1 MGKSRAPGGRPR
13 RRRYLID
20 RRFQLPVA
28 LTLAGLGMVM
38 LTYHLVVV
46 HFVVEGARA
55 GAIVKTQPLYTMIPL
70 VIVMVIAAA
79 WLGIHVTHRIVGPAY
94 RLIQTMHSYTDGDF
108 AVRSYLRKGDSLKDV
123 ANALNELGEALESRA
138 RDERLLRRSL
148 RAAIQQGAPA
158 AELLALL
165 GEDEEE

>member
-1 MGKSRAPGGRPR
+1 MGNPQGRPR

-20 RRFQLPVA
+20 RGFQLPVA

-55 GAIVKTQPLYTMIPL
+55 GAIVTTQPLYTMIPL
-70 VIVMVIAAA
+70 VLVFVVAAG

-94 RLIQTMHSYTDGDF
+94 RLIQTMHSYTGGDYT
-108 AVRSYLRKGDSLKDV
+108 VRSRLRAGDSLKDV
-123 ANALNELGEALESRA
+123 AAALNELGEVLESRE
-138 RDERLLRRSL
+138 RERLDERRALSEAIRR
-148 RAAIQQGAPA
+148 GATAP
-158 AELLALL
+158 ELLSLL
-165 GEDEEE
+165 GDTEEE

>member
-1 MGKSRAPGGRPR
+1 MGKPTGRPR

-28 LTLAGLGMVM
+28 LTLAGLGTVM
-38 LTYHLVVV
+38 LVYHLIVV

-55 GAIVKTQPLYTMIPL
+55 GAIVSTQPLYTMIPL
-70 VIVMVIAAA
+70 VLILVIAAA

-94 RLIQTMHSYTDGDF
+94 RLIQTTHAYTDGDYT
-108 AVRSYLRKGDSLKDV
+108 VRSHLRKGDALKDV
-123 ANALNELGEALESRA
+123 ATALNELGDALESRS
-138 RDERLLRRSL
+138 RDHALLRRSL
-148 RAAIQQGAPA
+148 RAAVEADAPK

-165 GEDEEE
+165 GQDEEE